1 MFANLGALLSRMRN
15 VFRGPSLD
23 RDFDAEMTS
32 HLHLAIE
39 ENLKRG
45 LSRQEAERQARINF
59 GGPQQTKESHRDSR
73 GLPLLESVSQDLRFA
88 FRLFLKAPS
97 FSVSAILTLA
107 LGIGAT
113 TAIFSV
119 VYGVLLRPLPY
130 PNPDR
135 IARLWE
141 QGAAGNR
148 MNFAD
153 PNFEDIRS
161 QNKSLLAVAEY
172 NSLVSAVTG
181 SIEPASLNAASVS
194 SDFFAVLGVH
204 PVLGRSF
211 APEEQKFGASPVAL
225 VSHSFWRQSLNSTRD
240 LSAVRLKI
248 NSQLVSIV
256 GVLPPHFRYP
266 DNSDFWMPRE
276 ISERFPSR
284 SAHNWQVVVRLRDGF
299 ALAESRSELSTIAAR
314 LKQQFGDNTMMATV
328 AMEPLRDTVTGN
340 VRPALL
346 LLLGASSFLM
356 LIACANVVNLTL
368 TQAAMRSRELFTR
381 TVLGA
386 HRIRLVR
393 QFLAEAFLLST
404 MGGALGVLLAHWG
417 VDALL
422 AFAPSGLPRLDSVAI
437 DKTVLL
443 FSGATVLFVSIALG
457 IFTALRAASVGDG
470 QLALQTRG
478 QTESCEKQRAGRLIS
493 IGQLAAALVLLIG
506 AGLLGKSLLRVLSV
520 DPGFRTDHTLTMSF
534 QLPAS
539 PDKNHRAAFLRELI
553 FRLRAQPG
561 VEEVGGATDIPL
573 SGDSLSDGTYVLMS
587 EADITPHVQDLMKRS
602 ATADLG
608 KDPALLAEFT
618 KFYEELLRNKS
629 RLGDADYTVATEGFF
644 KALGIPLLQGRLFD
658 DRDTADAPHAAL
670 ISQSLAAEKWPNQN
684 PLGHKIEFGNMDG
697 DLRLLTVVGVVGEVR
712 NRTLEVPPRP
722 TIYVNGF
729 QRSNA
734 LWRFTIFAR
743 TSATPQSAFA
753 AARAIVHGLDPEMP
767 VELGTLDQTFSTS
780 IESRRFSLILTGCFS
795 LAALLLAVVGVYG
808 VTSYS
813 VTRRVREI
821 GIRMALGAS
830 ASQILS
836 MIVLQTAAT
845 SAIGV
850 CLGTLGSAALT
861 RWIQSQLFGV
871 SPLDPVI
878 FVAVALLMLLVAQL
892 AGLIPGRRA
901 SRVDPAVALRYE

>member
-1 MFANLGALLSRMRN
+1 MFANLRALLSRMRN
-15 VFRGPSLD
+15 FFSDSSLD
-23 RDFDAEMTS
+23 RDLDAEMAT
-32 HLHLAIE
+32 HLQFAIE
-39 ENLKRG
+39 ENLRG
-45 LSRQEAERQARINF
+45 GMSPQEAERQARIGF
-59 GGPQQTKESHRDSR
+59 GGQQQSKEAHRDSR
-73 GLPLLESVSQDLRFA
+73 GLPFLESLLQDLRFA
-88 FRLFLKAPS
+88 LRLFLKAPS

-113 TAIFSV
+113 TAIFTV

-130 PNPDR
+130 PHPDR
-135 IARLWE
+135 IVRLWE

-172 NSLVSAVTG
+172 NSLVSTVAG
-181 SIEPASLNAASVS
+181 SVEPARLNTASVS

-204 PVLGRSF
+204 PFFGRSF
-211 APEEQKFGASPVAL
+211 AAEEQKFGASPVAL

-248 NSQLVSIV
+248 NSQFVSIV
-256 GVLPPHFRYP
+256 GVLPPDFRYP
-266 DNSDFWMPRE
+266 DNSDIWMPRE

-284 SAHNWQVVVRLRDGF
+284 SAHNWQVIARLRDGAAF
-299 ALAESRSELSTIAAR
+299 AESHGELSTIAAR
-314 LKQQFGDNTMMATV
+314 LKQQFGDDTAMVAV
-328 AMEPLRDTVTGN
+328 AMEPLRSSITGN
-340 VRPALL
+340 VRPALI
-346 LLLGASSFLM
+346 LLLGASSFLL
-356 LIACANVVNLTL
+356 LIACANVVNLAL
-368 TQAAMRSRELFTR
+368 TQAAKRERELSTR
-381 TVLGA
+381 AVLGA
-386 HRIRLVR
+386 HRVRLVR
-393 QFLAEAFLLST
+393 QFLAEAFLLSS

-422 AFAPSGLPRLDSVAI
+422 ALAPSGLPRLESVSI

-443 FSGATVLFVSIALG
+443 FSGATVFFVSIALG
-457 IFTALRAASVGDG
+457 VFTALRAAFVADG

-478 QTESCEKQRAGRLIS
+478 QTESREKQRAGKLIS

-506 AGLLGKSLLRVLSV
+506 AGLLGKSLWRVLSV
-520 DPGFRTDHTLTMSF
+520 EPGFRTDHTLTMSF

-539 PDKNHRAAFLRELI
+539 PDKNHRAVFLRELI
-553 FRLRAQPG
+553 SRLRAQPG
-561 VEEVGGATDIPL
+561 VEEVGGANSIPL
-573 SGDSLSDGTYVLMS
+573 SSDSLSDGTYVLMS
-587 EADITPHVQDLMKRS
+587 QADITAQTQSLMKRS
-602 ATADLG
+602 ATADLD

-618 KFYEELLRNKS
+618 KFFEGLLRNKS
-629 RLGDADYTVATEGFF
+629 RLGDADYTVATEGYF
-644 KALGIPLLQGRLFD
+644 KALGIPVLQGRLFD
-658 DRDTADAPHAAL
+658 DRDTADAPHVAL

-684 PLGHKIEFGNMDG
+684 PLGHNIEFGNMDG
-697 DLRLLTVVGVVGEVR
+697 DLRLLTVVGVVGDVH

-722 TIYVNGF
+722 TIYVNGL

-734 LWRFTIFAR
+734 AWRFTIFAR
-743 TSATPQSAFA
+743 TIATPQSTFA
-753 AARAIVHGLDPEMP
+753 SARAIVHSLDPEMP

-780 IESRRFSLILTGCFS
+780 LESRRFSLILIGCFS

-836 MIVLQTAAT
+836 MIILQTAAT

-850 CLGTLGSAALT
+850 SLGTLGSAALT

-892 AGLIPGRRA
+892 ASLIPGHRA

>member
-1 MFANLGALLSRMRN
+1 MLSRIREI
-15 VFRGPSLD
+15 VARLQAFWRPAPLD
-23 RDFDAEMTS
+23 RDLDTEMAS
-32 HLHLAIE
+32 HLQFAIE
-39 ENLKRG
+39 ENIERG
-45 LSRQEAERQARINF
+45 MSPQEAERQARISF
-59 GGPQQTKESHRDSR
+59 GGPQQSKEHHRESR
-73 GLPLLESVSQDLRFA
+73 SLPLLDSLLQDLRFA
-88 FRLFLKAPS
+88 LRLFLKAPS

-161 QNKSLLAVAEY
+161 QNKSLLAVAEC
-172 NSLVSAVTG
+172 NSLVSTVAG
-181 SIEPASLNAASVS
+181 SIEPARLNTASVS
-194 SDFFAVLGVH
+194 SDFFAVLDVH
-204 PVLGRSF
+204 PVFGRSF
-211 APEEQKFGASPVAL
+211 APEEQKFGASPVAV

-256 GVLPPHFRYP
+256 GVLPPDFRYP
-266 DNSDFWMPRE
+266 DNSDIWMPRE

-284 SAHNWQVVVRLRDGF
+284 SAHNWQVVARLRDGF
-299 ALAESRSELSTIAAR
+299 ALVESRSELSAIAAR
-314 LKQQFGDNTMMATV
+314 LKQQFGDDTAMITV
-328 AMEPLRDTVTGN
+328 AMEPLRNSITGN
-340 VRPALL
+340 VRPALI
-346 LLLGASSFLM
+346 LLLGASSFLL
-356 LIACANVVNLTL
+356 LIACANVVNLAL
-368 TQAAMRSRELFTR
+368 TQAAKRERELSTR
-381 TVLGA
+381 AVLGA
-386 HRIRLVR
+386 HRVRLVR
-393 QFLAEAFLLST
+393 QFLAEAFLLSS

-422 AFAPSGLPRLDSVAI
+422 AFAPSGLPRLESVSI

-443 FSGATVLFVSIALG
+443 FSGATVFFVSIALG
-457 IFTALRAASVGDG
+457 VFTALRAASVGDG

-478 QTESCEKQRAGRLIS
+478 QTESREKQRAGKLIS

-506 AGLLGKSLLRVLSV
+506 AGLLGKSLLHVLSV

-534 QLPAS
+534 QLPSS
-539 PDKNHRAAFLRELI
+539 PDKNHRAVFLRELI
-553 FRLRAQPG
+553 SRLRAQPG
-561 VEEVGGATDIPL
+561 VEEVGGANSIPL
-573 SGDSLSDGTYVLMS
+573 SGDSLSDGTYILMS
-587 EADITPHVQDLMKRS
+587 EADVTPQAQGLMKRS
-602 ATADLG
+602 ATADLD

-618 KFYEELLRNKS
+618 KFFEGLLRNKS
-629 RLGDADYTVATEGFF
+629 RLGDADYTVATEGYF
-644 KALGIPLLQGRLFD
+644 KALGIPVLQGRLFD
-658 DRDTADAPHAAL
+658 DRDTADAPHVAL
-670 ISQSLAAEKWPNQN
+670 ISQSLASEKWPNQN
-684 PLGHKIEFGNMDG
+684 PLGRNIEFGNMDG
-697 DLRLLTVVGVVGEVR
+697 DLRLLTVVGVVGDVR

-722 TIYVNGF
+722 TIYVGGL

-734 LWRFTIFAR
+734 AWRFTIFAR
-743 TSATPQSAFA
+743 TSAKPQSTFA
-753 AARAIVHGLDPEMP
+753 AARAIGHSLDPEMP
-767 VELGTLDQTFSTS
+767 VEFGTLEQTFSTS
-780 IESRRFSLILTGCFS
+780 LESRRFSLILIGCFS

-836 MIVLQTAAT
+836 MILLQTAAT

-850 CLGTLGSAALT
+850 SLGTLGSAALT

-871 SPLDPVI
+871 SPLDPTTFI
-878 FVAVALLMLLVAQL
+878 AVAVLLLLVSQI
-892 AGLIPGRRA
+892 AGLIPGQRA
-901 SRVDPAVALRYE
+901 SRIDPAVALRYE

>member
-1 MFANLGALLSRMRN
+1 MLSRIREI
-15 VFRGPSLD
+15 VARLQAFWRPAPLD
-23 RDFDAEMTS
+23 RDLDTEMAS
-32 HLHLAIE
+32 HLQFAIE
-39 ENLKRG
+39 ENLQSG
-45 LSRQEAERQARINF
+45 MSRQEAERRARISF
-59 GGPQQTKESHRDSR
+59 GGPQQSKESHRDSR
-73 GLPLLESVSQDLRFA
+73 GLPLLDSLLQDLRFA
-88 FRLFLKAPS
+88 LRLFLKAPS

-172 NSLVSAVTG
+172 NSLVSTVAG
-181 SIEPASLNAASVS
+181 SIEPARLNTASVS
-194 SDFFAVLGVH
+194 SDFFDVLGIH
-204 PVLGRSF
+204 PIFGRSF

-256 GVLPPHFRYP
+256 GVLPPDFRYP
-266 DNSDFWMPRE
+266 DNSDIWMSRE
-276 ISERFPSR
+276 ASERFPSR
-284 SAHNWQVVVRLRDGF
+284 SAHNWQVVARLRDGF

-314 LKQQFGDNTMMATV
+314 LKQQFGDDTAMVAV
-328 AMEPLRDTVTGN
+328 AMEPLRNSITGN
-340 VRPALL
+340 VRPALI
-346 LLLGASSFLM
+346 LLLGASSFLL
-356 LIACANVVNLTL
+356 LIACANVVNLAL
-368 TQAAMRSRELFTR
+368 TQAAKRERELSTR
-381 TVLGA
+381 AVLGA
-386 HRIRLVR
+386 HRVRLVR
-393 QFLAEAFLLST
+393 QFLAEAFLLSS

-422 AFAPSGLPRLDSVAI
+422 AFAPSGLPRLESVSI

-443 FSGATVLFVSIALG
+443 FSGATVFFVSIALG
-457 IFTALRAASVGDG
+457 VFTALRAASVSDE

-478 QTESCEKQRAGRLIS
+478 QTESREKQRAGKLIS

-520 DPGFRTDHTLTMSF
+520 DPGFRTDRTLTMSF

-539 PDKNHRAAFLRELI
+539 ADKNHRAVFLRELI
-553 FRLRAQPG
+553 SRLRAQPG
-561 VEEVGGATDIPL
+561 VEMVGGANSIPL

-587 EADITPHVQDLMKRS
+587 QADVTTQAQALMKRS
-602 ATADLG
+602 ATVDLD

-618 KFYEELLRNKS
+618 KFFEELLRNKS
-629 RLGDADYTVATEGFF
+629 RLGDADYTVATEGYF
-644 KALGIPLLQGRLFD
+644 KALGIPLLEGRLFD
-658 DRDTADAPHAAL
+658 DRDTADAPHVAL

-684 PLGHKIEFGNMDG
+684 PLGRNIEFGNMDG
-697 DLRLLTVVGVVGEVR
+697 DLRLLTVVGVVGDVR

-734 LWRFTIFAR
+734 AWRFTIFAR
-743 TSATPQSAFA
+743 TSAMPQSTFA
-753 AARAIVHGLDPEMP
+753 AARAIGHSLDPEMP
-767 VELGTLDQTFSTS
+767 VEFGTLDQTFSTS
-780 IESRRFSLILTGCFS
+780 LESRRFSLILIGCFS

-836 MIVLQTAAT
+836 MILLQTAAT

-850 CLGTLGSAALT
+850 SLGTLGSAALT

-871 SPLDPVI
+871 SPLDPTTFI
-878 FVAVALLMLLVAQL
+878 AVAVLLLLISQI

>member
-1 MFANLGALLSRMRN
+1 MLSRIREI
-15 VFRGPSLD
+15 VARLQAFWRPAPLD
-23 RDFDAEMTS
+23 RDLDTEMAS
-32 HLHLAIE
+32 HLQFAIE
-39 ENLKRG
+39 ENIERG
-45 LSRQEAERQARINF
+45 MSPQEAERQARISF
-59 GGPQQTKESHRDSR
+59 GGPQQSKEHHRESR
-73 GLPLLESVSQDLRFA
+73 SLPLLDSLLQDLRFA
-88 FRLFLKAPS
+88 LRLFIKAPS

-172 NSLVSAVTG
+172 NSLVSTVAGT
-181 SIEPASLNAASVS
+181 IEPARLNTASVS
-194 SDFFAVLGVH
+194 RDFFAVLGVH
-204 PVLGRSF
+204 PAFGRSF

-256 GVLPPHFRYP
+256 GVLPPDFRYP
-266 DNSDFWMPRE
+266 DNSDIWMPRE

-284 SAHNWQVVVRLRDGF
+284 SAHNWQVVARLRDGS

-314 LKQQFGDNTMMATV
+314 LKQQFGDDTAMVAI
-328 AMEPLRDTVTGN
+328 AMEPLRNSITGN
-340 VRPALL
+340 VRPALI
-346 LLLGASSFLM
+346 LLLGASSFLL
-356 LIACANVVNLTL
+356 LIACANVVNLAL
-368 TQAAMRSRELFTR
+368 TQAAKRERELSTR
-381 TVLGA
+381 AVLGA
-386 HRIRLVR
+386 HRVRLVR
-393 QFLAEAFLLST
+393 QFLAEAFLLSS

-422 AFAPSGLPRLDSVAI
+422 AFAPSGLPRLESVSI

-443 FSGATVLFVSIALG
+443 FSGATVFFVSIALG
-457 IFTALRAASVGDG
+457 VFTALRAASVADG

-478 QTESCEKQRAGRLIS
+478 QTESREKQRAGKLIS

-534 QLPAS
+534 QLPSS
-539 PDKNHRAAFLRELI
+539 PDKNHRAVFLRELI
-553 FRLRAQPG
+553 SRLRAQPG
-561 VEEVGGATDIPL
+561 VEEVGGANSIPL

-587 EADITPHVQDLMKRS
+587 EADVTPQTQGLMKRS
-602 ATADLG
+602 ATADLD

-618 KFYEELLRNKS
+618 KFFEGLLRNKS
-629 RLGDADYTVATEGFF
+629 RLGDADYTVATEGYF
-644 KALGIPLLQGRLFD
+644 KALGIPVLQGRLFD
-658 DRDTADAPHAAL
+658 DRDTADALHVAL

-684 PLGHKIEFGNMDG
+684 PLGRNIEFGNMDG
-697 DLRLLTVVGVVGEVR
+697 DLRLLTVVGVVGDVR

-722 TIYVNGF
+722 TIYVSGL
-729 QRSNA
+729 QRTNA
-734 LWRFTIFAR
+734 AWRFTIFAR
-743 TSATPQSAFA
+743 TSAKPQSTFA
-753 AARAIVHGLDPEMP
+753 AARAIGRSLDPEMP
-767 VELGTLDQTFSTS
+767 VEFGTLDQTFSTS
-780 IESRRFSLILTGCFS
+780 LESRRFSLILIGCFS

-836 MIVLQTAAT
+836 MILLQTAAT

-850 CLGTLGSAALT
+850 SLGTLGSAALT

-871 SPLDPVI
+871 SPLDPTTFI
-878 FVAVALLMLLVAQL
+878 AVAVLLLLVSQI
-892 AGLIPGRRA
+892 AGLIPGQRA
-901 SRVDPAVALRYE
+901 SRIDPAVALRYE